1 MIDDLL
7 LDFIA
12 ETKENLAAVDVQLVR
27 LEAIPDDADVLAN
40 IFRLVHTIKGS
51 SGFVG
56 LPRLGNVAHAA
67 ENILGSV
74 RDGQLKATPALVTAI
89 LSTLDRIRLIVAH
102 IEEHGT
108 EPTASDDDIIEALIA
123 IAENKLP
130 DPFSVRPVFTN
141 NSIVAPESNTE
152 IAPQIHGSFIS
163 PNQTVR
169 VPIKVLDH
177 LMDMVSELVLTRN
190 QLLQIVANSQDSN
203 FEGPIQ
209 RLSQC
214 TTQLQEGLMR
224 TRLQPIAQAWSQL
237 PRIVRDLAFDLG
249 KKVSLHLSGEETGL
263 DRQVMEL
270 IKDPLIHMVRNAVD
284 HGIET
289 PAHRALTGKPE
300 NGQIHLQASQEGG
313 SIFIRMR
320 DDGRGL
326 QTEKLLKK
334 AIKTGAVSQEAAD
347 ALTPA
352 QIQKLIFMAGM
363 TTTDKT
369 TTVSGRGVG
378 MDVVKSNIERIGGTI
393 DISSSEGVG
402 CEFTIKI
409 PLTLAIISALLVQVG
424 NERFAFPQSAA
435 LELLRIASDS
445 EYQIEHIHNAKTVR
459 WRDELVTL
467 ADLRDTLGLSDAHKA
482 NTDESFV
489 ILTRIDQRTIGIIVD
504 EVVDTQEI
512 VVKPLPPITNSE
524 NLYSGAAIMGD
535 GKAIIILS
543 PEGIAEKAQL
553 GSTKNYVHTSTAVTV
568 SAPQQNASQML
579 IANIGHEKLIAI
591 PLGAVTRIDEID
603 CARIE
608 WANGK
613 PVIQLGDTLVTL
625 VTASDDID
633 FRKDGTLPCVLFT
646 YNSVMFGL
654 IVTTI
659 IDIYNGE
666 CDVQPAQIGSGV
678 IGTAIINGR
687 VTDILDLAY
696 YFGKVFT
703 PAQAKAIGQSQKPT
717 AKPTILVIDESPFF
731 RTLMRPL
738 LQSAG
743 YEIVVAGTVAE
754 AMSISALHPPF
765 DVILSDIDG
774 LDTAQISELATFRE
788 TVAATPSRLVALS
801 LSENGLARLAI
812 HRGQFDDWAIKMDS
826 VSVLDTLTR
835 QVQAGSR
842 RAA

>member
-7 LDFIA
+7 LDFVA

-27 LEAIPDDADVLAN
+27 LEAVPDDADVLAN

-74 RDGQLKATPALVTAI
+74 RDGQLIATPALVTVI
-89 LSTLDRIRLIVAH
+89 LSTLDRIRSIVAH
-102 IEEHGT
+102 IEEHGM
-108 EPTASDDDIIEALIA
+108 EPMASDDDLIEALTA
-123 IAENKLP
+123 IAENKTP
-130 DPFSVRPVFTN
+130 DFVSPFTGSVTA
-141 NSIVAPESNTE
+141 VAPEPKSE
-152 IAPQIHGSFIS
+152 IVPEIHGAFVS

-190 QLLQIVANSQDSN
+190 QLVQIVANSPDNS
-203 FEGPIQ
+203 FEGPVQ

-249 KKVSLHLSGEETGL
+249 KRVSLHLSGEETGL

-284 HGIET
+284 HGIEM
-289 PAHRALTGKPE
+289 PSERVRNNKPE
-300 NGQIHLQASQEGG
+300 SGQIHLQASQEGG

-326 QTEKLLKK
+326 QTDKLLKK
-334 AIKTGAVSQEAAD
+334 AIITGAISQESAST
-347 ALTPA
+347 LTPA
-352 QIQKLIFMAGM
+352 QIQKLIFLAGM
-363 TTTDKT
+363 TTTDKA

-393 DISSSEGVG
+393 DISSIEGFG

-424 NERFAFPQSAA
+424 DERFAFPQSAA

-445 EYQIEHIHNAKTVR
+445 DYQIEHVHNAKTVK

-467 ADLRDTLGLSDAHKA
+467 ADLRETLDLKESHKK
-482 NTDESFV
+482 NNDEAFV

-512 VVKPLPPITNSE
+512 VVKPLPPITNRE
-524 NLYSGAAIMGD
+524 NLYSGAAILGD
-535 GKAIIILS
+535 GKTIIILS
-543 PEGIAEKAQL
+543 PEGIAEKARL
-553 GSTKNYVHTSTAVTV
+553 GSTKDYAHSTSEATV
-568 SAPQQNASQML
+568 SVSQENETQML
-579 IANIGHEKLIAI
+579 IANVGKDKMIAI

-613 PVIQLGDTLVTL
+613 PVMQFGDAVVSLVI
-625 VTASDDID
+625 ANSEIDIHQG
-633 FRKDGTLPCVLFT
+633 GTLPVILFT
-646 YNSVMFGL
+646 YNSIVFGL
-654 IVTTI
+654 IVTAI
-659 IDIYNGE
+659 IDIFSGKCE
-666 CDVQPAQIGSGV
+666 VQPAQIGTGV
-678 IGTAIINGR
+678 IGTAVINGR

-696 YFGKVFT
+696 YFARVFST
-703 PAQAKAIGQSQKPT
+703 AQAKALGQSQNPV

-743 YEIVVAGTVAE
+743 YEIVVAASVTE
-754 AMSISALHPPF
+754 AQSISALHPPF

-774 LDTAQISELATFRE
+774 LDAAQITELATFRE
-788 TVAATPSRLVALS
+788 SAAVTPSRLVALS
-801 LSENGLARLAI
+801 LSENGLARLAG

-826 VSVLDTLTR
+826 ISVLDTLTR